1 MVRAGITLILCIAV
15 FAMMRGISET
25 WRGQLPSL
33 PARDGKKVEKV
44 SGPPA
49 KLNLQPTAPMVMP
62 DLKQGYL
69 FNEDRLIE
77 SEADKL
83 AEDAEDHGNDLGISA
98 DVDQLTY
105 SGSIIGDTF
114 SQALVSFPP
123 GKEAV
128 KPQRSGSRRQRV
140 SKSSAEETAR
150 LKVGDVLSGYL
161 VAEISPDKL
170 VLKKGDEVLEKFMY
184 DPNKKRVAPTRQ
196 PRAPSTPER
205 PLPAAANAPAP
216 VRASTGPFGAAVKAQ
231 QEATTSTPQRATRRM
246 VVSRKPPPR
255 PDTSRVS
262 RRGSSSTPSIS
273 TPPMP
278 TSSR

>member
-1 MVRAGITLILCIAV
+1 MVRVGITVLLFIAV

-44 SGPPA
+44 AGPPA
-49 KLNLQPTAPMVMP
+49 KLNLQPTAPIVMP
-62 DLKQGYL
+62 DLKPGYL
-69 FNEDRLIE
+69 FNEERLIE

-83 AEDAEDHGNDLGISA
+83 AEEGEDHGNDLGISA
-98 DVDQLTY
+98 DVAQLTY

-123 GKEAV
+123 GKDAP
-128 KPQRSGSRRQRV
+128 KTQQSGSRRQRV

-161 VAEISPDKL
+161 VAEISPEKL

-184 DPNKKRVAPTRQ
+184 DPDKKRVAPTRQ
-196 PRAPSTPER
+196 PRAAATPER
-205 PLPAAANAPAP
+205 PAPASTNAPAP
-216 VRASTGPFGAAVKAQ
+216 LRATTGGAAAVTAP
-231 QEATTSTPQRATRRM
+231 QEGAAATPQPVTRRM
-246 VVSRKPPPR
+246 VISRKPPPR

-262 RRGSSSTPSIS
+262 RRGRSSTPEIS